1 MIHFLLLGQQNI
13 MLNYKEKIQN
23 GLLVAQNAVLTLKNQ
38 KLLDVGDMNINHS
51 LEKVQNIHLV
61 LFLVNIFKIIKLK
74 N

>member
-1 MIHFLLLGQQNI
+1 MIHFLLLDQQNI